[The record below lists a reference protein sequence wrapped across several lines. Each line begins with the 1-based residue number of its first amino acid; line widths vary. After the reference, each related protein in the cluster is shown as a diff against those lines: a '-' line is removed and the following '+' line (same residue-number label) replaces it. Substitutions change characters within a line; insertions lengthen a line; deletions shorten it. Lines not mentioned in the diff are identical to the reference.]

1 MANDLPPPEPAK
13 LLAAWMEWERGDST
27 PGRVMADLKKAGLR
41 EVLEQLVADAPAPP
55 AT

>member
-1 MANDLPPPEPAK
+1 MATDVPPPDPAK
-13 LLAAWMEWERGDST
+13 ILAAWMEWERGDST

-41 EVLEQLVADAPAPP
+41 EILEQLAADVPAPP